1 MLTGISCTCSRKCS
15 FFPPISPFT
24 LALFTLFAMLPCAGA
39 GSILDFT
46 QQLGFRSAQ
55 FSLVAIMAM
64 LHLIWSH
71 QNVFQQHYLQI
82 LGSDS
87 NVHASAWVQRITA
100 WIFRQPVFADLEIP
114 AQEQVRLV
122 MQAADGLGLAEANN
136 FAIRQPSPQV
146 ICTESQQCEA
156 CGGWLQIRCKAKS
169 IWILED
175 TGPQKGSL
183 LAGSCHFCGTIH
195 YPDRWNSL
203 VNGVVQSVYNSGA
216 TYLCI
221 GGSVW
226 ASQSLAT
233 TQTHL
238 RHATHISTEGFAA
251 WYNNCYP
258 LPGFELLPEQTWRMF
273 VYHEGL
279 RMCTQAGIQLTVP
292 QYSTILNIVCAL
304 QHQFYPGTVKLVPG
318 GMDHYCTE
326 CTQPYRTHMEV
337 PVPNPHGRD
346 VAPNTLNGQLLV
358 RYSTWFNSDLHL
370 TSHARITM

>member
-1 MLTGISCTCSRKCS
+1 
-15 FFPPISPFT
+15 
-24 LALFTLFAMLPCAGA
+24 MLPCAGA

-46 QQLGFRSAQ
+46 QQLGFCSAQ

-71 QNVFQQHYLQI
+71 QNVFQQHCLQI

-100 WIFRQPVFADLEIP
+100 WIFHQPVFANLEIP

-122 MQAADGLGLAEANN
+122 MQAAGGLGLAEANN
-136 FAIRQPSPQV
+136 FSIQQPSPQV

-156 CGGWLQIRCKAKS
+156 CGGWLQIHHKAKS

-195 YPDRWNSL
+195 YPDHWNSL

-216 TYLCI
+216 
-221 GGSVW
+221 
-226 ASQSLAT
+226 Q
-233 TQTHL
+233 
-238 RHATHISTEGFAA
+238 HIYPLKALLHGTI
-251 WYNNCYP
+251 NNYYP

-326 CTQPYRTHMEV
+326 CTQPYHTHMEV
-337 PVPNPHGRD
+337 PVPNPHGQD

>member
-46 QQLGFRSAQ
+46 QQLGFCSAQ

-87 NVHASAWVQRITA
+87 NV
-100 WIFRQPVFADLEIP
+100 
-114 AQEQVRLV
+114 
-122 MQAADGLGLAEANN
+122 
-136 FAIRQPSPQV
+136 
-146 ICTESQQCEA
+146 QCEA
-156 CGGWLQIRCKAKS
+156 CGGWLQIRHKAKS

-195 YPDRWNSL
+195 YPDHWNSL

-216 TYLCI
+216 TYLRI

-226 ASQSLAT
+226 ASRSLAT

-251 WYNNCYP
+251 WYNNRYP